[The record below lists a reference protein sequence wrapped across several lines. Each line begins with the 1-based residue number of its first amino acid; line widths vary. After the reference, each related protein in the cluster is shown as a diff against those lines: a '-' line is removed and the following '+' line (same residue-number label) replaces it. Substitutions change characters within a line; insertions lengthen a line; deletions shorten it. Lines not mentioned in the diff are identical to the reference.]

1 MLSSDLGGEVLGRTY
16 KILLAEDEL
25 SVNRLL
31 ERYLR
36 SIGFEVVSATNG
48 REALDLYRREAPD
61 LLLSD
66 VDMPEMDGLEL
77 LSSIRETDR
86 DLPAILVSGGGDP
99 RADRSE
105 RDYRFLAKPL
115 ALTELGQEIAIAI
128 AS

>member
-1 MLSSDLGGEVLGRTY
+1 MERKY

-25 SVNRLL
+25 TVNRLL
-31 ERYLR
+31 QCYLR
-36 SIGFEVVSATNG
+36 TMGFDVVAASNG

-66 VDMPEMDGLEL
+66 VDMPEMDGLQL
-77 LSSIRETDR
+77 LSAIRESGSR
-86 DLPAILVSGGGDP
+86 LPAILVSGRGDP
-99 RADRSE
+99 QQGRTE

-115 ALTELGQEIAIAI
+115 TLADLRRHIALAM